1 LTNRTGTSF
10 EERVGQVLVEAGFIT
25 DDQLGQARA
34 YSEEKGGSLLD
45 NLMTLGI
52 VARET
57 LVTVLSFQ
65 LRIPIFDLKNQDVDS
80 DAVRLVPE
88 EFARE
93 HRILPVSFEPDGSL
107 RVATLMPNDFQ
118 LSTQLSSM
126 TGRQTKFALALS
138 GDLDELNRPHL
149 RARICPTGA
158 ST

>member
-1 LTNRTGTSF
+1 LTSRTGTSF

-25 DDQLGQARA
+25 DDQLGQARV
-34 YSEEKGGSLLD
+34 YGDEKGGSLLD

-65 LRIPIFDLKNQDVDS
+65 LRIPIFDLKNQDVDP
-80 DAVRLVPE
+80 DAVRLIPE

-118 LSTQLSSM
+118 LST
-126 TGRQTKFALALS
+126 
-138 GDLDELNRPHL
+138 
-149 RARICPTGA
+149 
-158 ST
+158 